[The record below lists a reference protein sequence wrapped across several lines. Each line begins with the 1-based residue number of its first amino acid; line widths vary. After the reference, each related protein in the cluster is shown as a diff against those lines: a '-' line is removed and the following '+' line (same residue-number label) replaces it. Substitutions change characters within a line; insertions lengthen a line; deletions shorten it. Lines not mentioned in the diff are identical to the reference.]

1 MGAVGPG
8 ASDLSAVRMVLL
20 GNRATLALD
29 FCRIG
34 AKCQVSS
41 KCLPHLIRH
50 KRESRKESRNSS
62 VVVSRA
68 TTVLAAIRPAGMWT
82 SLKYPPDQRLLS
94 PAVSFF
100 PDPLFTTKLADSFL
114 YSDSPAR
121 IVGFPCFTT
130 SVYWEFEPASLSAVK
145 RMSKS
150 GPR

>member
-1 MGAVGPG
+1 MGAAGPG
-8 ASDLSAVRMVLL
+8 ASDLSAVRVVLL

-34 AKCQVSS
+34 AKCQASS
-41 KCLPHLIRH
+41 KRLPHLNRH
-50 KRESRKESRNSS
+50 TRESRKESRNSS

-114 YSDSPAR
+114 YSD
-121 IVGFPCFTT
+121 
-130 SVYWEFEPASLSAVK
+130 
-145 RMSKS
+145 
-150 GPR
+150 